1 MQVYIKNFNLIYLD
15 GGNKLSRRS
24 KKEKTAGIEK
34 HKQALR
40 EKKQKKKEKKKATIP
55 ANYRKK

>member
-1 MQVYIKNFNLIYLD
+1 MNNLS
-15 GGNKLSRRS
+15 KKSRRS

-40 EKKQKKKEKKKATIP
+40 EKKLKKKEKKNTALP
-55 ANYRKK
+55 AKHKKKK

>member
-1 MQVYIKNFNLIYLD
+1 MSK
-15 GGNKLSRRS
+15 KSRRS

-40 EKKQKKKEKKKATIP
+40 EKKLKKKEKRNAALPSKHKK
-55 ANYRKK
+55 KK